1 MRHLSQIVLL
11 SLFSIVLGSMKAATI
26 EKDTFNVGGK
36 SLSISFISQQPDAD
50 LILITHAHGDHLDSN
65 AVAQVEKANT
75 VILLNEESQ
84 KKLQKGKVMKN
95 GDTETVNGI
104 RIKAV
109 PAYNPN
115 RPQHPKGRDN
125 GYLLEIGNKR
135 IYVAGDTEDI
145 PELANL
151 KGIDIAF
158 LPINR
163 PTMTIDQAVNAAR
176 IIKPAILYPY
186 HYADTDVE
194 QLIPKLADQKID
206 IRIRSLQ

>member
-1 MRHLSQIVLL
+1 M
-11 SLFSIVLGSMKAATI
+11 
-26 EKDTFNVGGK
+26 
-36 SLSISFISQQPDAD
+36 
-50 LILITHAHGDHLDSN
+50 
-65 AVAQVEKANT
+65 
-75 VILLNEESQ
+75 
-84 KKLQKGKVMKN
+84 
-95 GDTETVNGI
+95 
-104 RIKAV
+104 
-109 PAYNPN
+109 
-115 RPQHPKGRDN
+115 
-125 GYLLEIGNKR
+125 
-135 IYVAGDTEDI
+135 AGDTEDI

>member
-1 MRHLSQIVLL
+1 MGIRKP
-11 SLFSIVLGSMKAATI
+11 SMAY
-26 EKDTFNVGGK
+26 
-36 SLSISFISQQPDAD
+36 
-50 LILITHAHGDHLDSN
+50 
-65 AVAQVEKANT
+65 
-75 VILLNEESQ
+75 
-84 KKLQKGKVMKN
+84 